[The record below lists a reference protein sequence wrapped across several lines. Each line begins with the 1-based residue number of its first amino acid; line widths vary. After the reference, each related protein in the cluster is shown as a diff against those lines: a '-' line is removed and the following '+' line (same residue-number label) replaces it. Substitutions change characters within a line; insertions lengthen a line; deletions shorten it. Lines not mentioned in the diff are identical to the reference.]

1 MANLQ
6 TLLLLLL
13 WICLAPWTTST
24 SSSNGSEA
32 QSTEEFIRV
41 VIGFNTSEQ
50 QEEYM
55 TETMANDDVVARS
68 SLSTPF
74 KRRAY
79 KYRRSNAMA
88 MNIHPS
94 QWDELANDPRI
105 SYIHRDSRFQLYQRN
120 EEIIPYGIE
129 MVQGT
134 STTIPLPAYAS
145 GDCEDPNSFKVCVV
159 DSGLLVGH
167 TDIPFNLTANNIVGE
182 EFGIDSPW
190 YRPSAASSH
199 GTHVTGTILARGN
212 NGVGVVGV
220 VPNPQGICLLIARSF
235 DERNDQDASLITQA
249 VEWCAEKGARIIN
262 LSLGTEDPLSF
273 SDIQVY
279 EQLFY
284 SENVL
289 VVAAAGNKGDNT
301 FSYPASLGGVMSVA
315 ATNENFT
322 RASFSQFNEQVDI
335 AAPGVLTL
343 STTSSNGA
351 LLTTPNIF
359 IDSSLML
366 FSIDTPEIL
375 LDVPL
380 EMVDCRMGFEPCT
393 GATSKACIMQ
403 RGINPFWEKAW
414 NCQKGGGLVAF
425 VYNNVDGGYGGN
437 LLRNDTGVIIPV
449 FSISRA
455 DGMVMLEN
463 LNTTKVSL
471 QVAAPSY
478 GYLDGTSMAA
488 PHVTGVATK
497 IWAARPNC
505 TNLQIRE
512 ALENSA
518 MDLGP
523 NGWDQ
528 SFGIGLV
535 QADAAYQ
542 YILTN
547 FDAPCGN
554 RDPSTA
560 NVSCLSTYA
569 TCTSDEAC
577 CTGRCAPLSV
587 NGPTMCR
594 TATQA
599 TKTKLSPPRGGSAAG
614 ALRNFDGRRLPANNK
629 RPRVRG
635 GSSQ

>member
-167 TDIPFNLTANNIVGE
+167 TDIPFNLTANNIMGE

-403 RGINPFWEKAW
+403 RGINPF
-414 NCQKGGGLVAF
+414 
-425 VYNNVDGGYGGN
+425 
-437 LLRNDTGVIIPV
+437 
-449 FSISRA
+449 
-455 DGMVMLEN
+455 
-463 LNTTKVSL
+463 
-471 QVAAPSY
+471 
-478 GYLDGTSMAA
+478 
-488 PHVTGVATK
+488 
-497 IWAARPNC
+497 
-505 TNLQIRE
+505 
-512 ALENSA
+512 
-518 MDLGP
+518 
-523 NGWDQ
+523 
-528 SFGIGLV
+528 
-535 QADAAYQ
+535 
-542 YILTN
+542 
-547 FDAPCGN
+547 
-554 RDPSTA
+554 
-560 NVSCLSTYA
+560 
-569 TCTSDEAC
+569 
-577 CTGRCAPLSV
+577 
-587 NGPTMCR
+587 
-594 TATQA
+594 
-599 TKTKLSPPRGGSAAG
+599 
-614 ALRNFDGRRLPANNK
+614 
-629 RPRVRG
+629 
-635 GSSQ
+635 